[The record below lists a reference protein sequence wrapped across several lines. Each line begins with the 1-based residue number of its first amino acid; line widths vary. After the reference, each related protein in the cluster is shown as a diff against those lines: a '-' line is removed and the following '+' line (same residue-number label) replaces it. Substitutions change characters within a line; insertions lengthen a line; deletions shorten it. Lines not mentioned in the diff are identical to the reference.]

1 MGLKQNFSL
10 TMKKKSFYFSL
21 WLISPCDFWLPN
33 HDWGIQSSVGE
44 FEFFSKI
51 MWKPF
56 ERRFTQIKRGCTNQ
70 FHQMTSLS
78 ILKLTVDNKVHPF
91 LIYLF
96 EVHHKCTQIQCLKSI
111 NVFFQARTKF
121 EIFLEI
127 GIWVFSKWSK
137 LKFLIFEIGLV

>member
-1 MGLKQNFSL
+1 
-10 TMKKKSFYFSL
+10 MKEKSFYFSL
-21 WLISPCDFWLPN
+21 WLISPYDFWLTD

-78 ILKLTVDNKVHPF
+78 ILKLTVDNEVHPF

-111 NVFFQARTKF
+111 NGFFSSKNQ
-121 EIFLEI
+121 
-127 GIWVFSKWSK
+127 IWN
-137 LKFLIFEIGLV
+137 IFENWHLALSKMVKIEISHLWNRVSLAVSTTFG